1 MNDNLPRQV
10 PGRGG
15 KFELKAVFCQA
26 LGIFRRISGRIAV
39 GVLVTV
45 REQGAAP
52 CEGKNCSQR
61 QYRERGR
68 M

>member
-26 LGIFRRISGRIAV
+26 LDYVNPIAMSIKR
-39 GVLVTV
+39 L
-45 REQGAAP
+45 
-52 CEGKNCSQR
+52 
-61 QYRERGR
+61 
-68 M
+68 